1 MKRSGKSPKPAPKPA
16 GVPTEAPRVERP
28 PAVAD
33 RAALVRHD
41 PLARYMAE
49 VMRHPLLSREEENE
63 LAWRYYKDPEHN
75 VDAAYRLVT
84 ANLRLV
90 VKIAHQYRRAAF
102 SLLDLIQ
109 EGNIGLMQA
118 VKKFDPGRGIK
129 LSTYAAWWI
138 RAYILRFVMDNFRM
152 VKIGTTEAQRKLF
165 FNLRKEQEK
174 LLQRGIEAA
183 PKLLAERLKV
193 SEQDVVDMQGRL
205 GQEEVSLDTP
215 ISEEGPATH
224 LERMASGGQAAD
236 EALADRELSRAFHE
250 KLQSFAAGLEGKERT
265 VFEKRLV
272 AEEPLTLQELGDQ
285 FGLTRERVRQIEAQL
300 TRKLREYVARE
311 MPDFGDVSLAKLD
324 K

>member
-1 MKRSGKSPKPAPKPA
+1 VPDSRKRAPKAPKPVSRETA
-16 GVPTEAPRVERP
+16 LAP
-28 PAVAD
+28 
-33 RAALVRHD
+33 HD
-41 PLARYMAE
+41 PLQRYMAE
-49 VMRHPLLSREEENE
+49 VSRHPLLTREEENE
-63 LAWRYYKDPEHN
+63 LAWRYFKDPEHN
-75 VDAAYRLVT
+75 VEAAYRLVT

-102 SLLDLIQ
+102 SLLDLVQ

-138 RAYILRFVMDNFRM
+138 RAYILRFIMDNFRM

-193 SEQDVVDMQGRL
+193 SEQDVVEMQGRM
-205 GQEEVSLDTP
+205 GQEEVSLDAP
-215 ISEEGPATH
+215 MSGDGKATH
-224 LERMASGGQAAD
+224 MERLASTSQAPD
-236 EALADRELSRAFHE
+236 EALAAEELSETFHQ
-250 KLQSFAAGLEGKERT
+250 KLKSFAAGLEGKERV

-272 AEEPLTLQELGDQ
+272 AEEPLTLQQIGDE

-300 TRKLREYVARE
+300 TRKLRAYVARE